1 MNITETIR
9 KNKLISGVL
18 ISLILLILLSLF
30 QTSTCNGVTG
40 YGSCHT
46 ENGKVI
52 HSSPLNSL
60 LN

>member
-1 MNITETIR
+1 MGITEMMR
-9 KNKLISGVL
+9 KNKLISGAVVA
-18 ISLILLILLSLF
+18 LILLILLSLF

-40 YGSCHT
+40 YGTCHT

>member
-1 MNITETIR
+1 MNITEMIR
-9 KNKLISGVL
+9 KNKLISGVV
-18 ISLILLILLSLF
+18 IGLILLILLSVF
-30 QTSTCNGVTG
+30 QISTCNGVTG